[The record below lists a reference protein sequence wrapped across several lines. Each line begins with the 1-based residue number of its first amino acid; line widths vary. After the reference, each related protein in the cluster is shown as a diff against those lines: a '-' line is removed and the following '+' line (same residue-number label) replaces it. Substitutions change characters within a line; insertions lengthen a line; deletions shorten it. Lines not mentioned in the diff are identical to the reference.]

1 MAPAAGHV
9 GVQVGSNFGGGPFL
23 AGVEVETSHSF
34 GVPFLINASLNGRVG
49 FTFGNILVYG
59 EGGIGS
65 IGSLP
70 MWLAGG
76 GAELALGTNL
86 GVFAEAKA
94 LFAFGSGAYAGTQIN
109 AGLNVHFGH

>member
-1 MAPAAGHV
+1 
-9 GVQVGSNFGGGPFL
+9 
-23 AGVEVETSHSF
+23 
-34 GVPFLINASLNGRVG
+34 
-49 FTFGNILVYG
+49 
-59 EGGIGS
+59 
-65 IGSLP
+65 